1 MKITIKAIFS
11 FNPVLGYM
19 SKMKAIKT
27 FRDLLSFLTI
37 IPLGNTEDFVE
48 TSAEAIY
55 LFPLIGAFIGLL
67 GAAYFLACSFLVSH
81 LLGFIGNV
89 LPYVPVEFLS
99 ALVPAVMTLAF
110 LLVLTGLQHF
120 DGLVDLGNA
129 VGLGNAEERRAVAH
143 AWTVTYKGAVL
154 AIFVEFMAVLGLFF
168 LNVDFAFKAVI
179 AAEVVAKLAM
189 VTIAWFGKPTHKG
202 LGSRFLEKAK
212 RKRTIA
218 AYLIAVLVVFP
229 LFGFTTLG
237 LIISAGIIVVSVIL
251 GVLMG
256 LVSKSVFGGVSG
268 DAIGATNE
276 IVRAATLV
284 FAAGVLML

>member
-1 MKITIKAIFS
+1 
-11 FNPVLGYM
+11 M

-48 TSAEAIY
+48 TSAEAIF

-67 GAAYFLACSFLVSH
+67 GAAYFLACNFLTSH
-81 LLGFIGNV
+81 LFAFINNV
-89 LPYVPVEFLS
+89 LLYVPAEFLS
-99 ALVPAVMTLAF
+99 KLVPAVMTLAF

-143 AWTVTYKGAVL
+143 AWTVTYKGAAL
-154 AIFVEFMAVLGLFF
+154 ATFVEFMAVLGLFF
-168 LNVDFAFKAVI
+168 LNADFAFKAVI

-189 VTIAWFGKPTHKG
+189 VTIARFGKPTHKG
-202 LGSRFLEKAK
+202 LGSRFLSKAR
-212 RKRTIA
+212 RKRTIV

-237 LIISAGIIVVSVIL
+237 LIIGAGIIVVSVVL

-256 LVSKSVFGGVSG
+256 LVSTSVFGGVSG

>member
-1 MKITIKAIFS
+1 
-11 FNPVLGYM
+11 M

-48 TSAEAIY
+48 TSAEAIF

-67 GAAYFLACSFLVSH
+67 GAAYFLACNFLTSH
-81 LLGFIGNV
+81 LLVLINNV
-89 LPYVPVEFLS
+89 IPYVPAEFLS
-99 ALVPAVMTLAF
+99 KLVPAVMTLAF

-168 LNVDFAFKAVI
+168 LNADFAFKAVI

-189 VTIAWFGKPTHKG
+189 VTIARFGKPTHKG
-202 LGSRFLEKAK
+202 LGSRFLSKAR
-212 RKRTIA
+212 RKRTIV
-218 AYLIAVLVVFP
+218 AYLIAILVVFP

-237 LIISAGIIVVSVIL
+237 LIIGAGIIVVSVVL
-251 GVLMG
+251 GVFMG
-256 LVSKSVFGGVSG
+256 LVSTSVFGGVSG